1 MTTLGAVGSKS
12 SAGRSIVIGL
22 LVLAVLAFACW
33 QLLASLHY
41 STWNWNGIWMQREM
55 MFRGW
60 LLTIGIAAAA
70 LVGTFLLGLLLA
82 AGQEM
87 HEPVTR
93 FISRT
98 FVEIIRGTPL
108 LTQLLLGYYIVAS
121 AFHLNDKVIAGILL
135 LVVFESAYMAE
146 ILRGGVASIDRA
158 QWDAARAL
166 GLTRAQTWWLV
177 ILPQALRRVLPGIA
191 GQSASLVKDSSL
203 LSVIGVTEFA
213 KQTDLA
219 VSNTSAPIEG
229 YIPMAIGYLL
239 LTLPLSWLAR
249 RWERR
254 MKTS

>member
-1 MTTLGAVGSKS
+1 
-12 SAGRSIVIGL
+12 
-22 LVLAVLAFACW
+22 
-33 QLLASLHY
+33 
-41 STWNWNGIWMQREM
+41 M

-60 LLTIGIAAAA
+60 LLTIGIAAVA